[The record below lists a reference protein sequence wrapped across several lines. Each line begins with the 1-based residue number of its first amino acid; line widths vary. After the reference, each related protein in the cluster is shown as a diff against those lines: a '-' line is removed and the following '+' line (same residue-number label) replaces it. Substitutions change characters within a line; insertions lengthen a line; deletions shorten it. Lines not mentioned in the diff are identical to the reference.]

1 MNRYFMN
8 FLRVTGSLLKYAILI
23 ALAILILTLISLGS
37 AYKNL
42 KAAAAQ
48 GLAGK
53 SELTQA
59 AVAAQAKDW
68 RVASDRANAAQANF
82 SNALAN
88 LNQTRTNVAVKYFPL
103 VRNQINDLEYLL
115 KTAEILSRSL
125 ERIMPLVINL
135 DQIQKGAGRQNFVDL
150 PLEDKARFLQL
161 IYESEPELNGLTANL
176 KLAAINLDKIH
187 RLGVLWPIYGQI
199 SDIKTELGQTAV
211 LMEKLSPLIKLL
223 PALAGYPNGSR
234 FLLILQNNDE
244 LRATGGFI
252 GVYGILENKNGEIVS
267 LKSDDSYHLDMPAS
281 LTEEWKLEPP
291 APVKKY
297 LKVEKWYLRD
307 ANWSPDWPTA
317 ARKIDEIFRGESQA
331 IKQSVAPFTGIVAIT
346 PDLVSDLIRL
356 VGPITVK
363 GATYN
368 ADNFQ
373 PLLQYNVEVAYKD
386 QNISSWDRKE
396 IINELTGELKTRLFS
411 LPADRWVELFK
422 ILDRN
427 IITKNIQLYFPNES
441 WENLARTLG
450 ASGEVEK
457 NTGDYLLAID
467 SNLGAFKSDVVVKK
481 NLSYTLV
488 ETGGGLES
496 VVKFNYR
503 HEGKFDWRT
512 TRYRSYTR
520 IYAPLG
526 SRLISL
532 DGVEK
537 TTADI
542 SVSDDPA
549 LNKTSFGFFFT
560 VEPGSSR
567 EITLRYRLP
576 QAIFDQAQSGAYRLL
591 VQKQAGNRIES
602 LKINYPQGRLNLKTD
617 LNQDRQFTAQ

>member
-1 MNRYFMN
+1 MNGYLIN
-8 FLRVTGSLLKYAILI
+8 FLRVTGRLLKYAVLI
-23 ALAILILTLISLGS
+23 ALAILLLTLISLGS

-59 AVAAQAKDW
+59 AAAAQAKDW
-68 RVASDRANAAQANF
+68 LVASNRAAAAQANF
-82 SNALAN
+82 SYALEN
-88 LNQTRTNVAVKYFPL
+88 LNQTRTNIAVKYFPL

-125 ERIMPLVINL
+125 ERVMPLVINL
-135 DQIQKGAGRQNFVDL
+135 DQIQKGAGQKNFVDL
-150 PLEDKARFLQL
+150 PLSDKARFLQL

-176 KLAAINLDKIH
+176 KLAVINLDKIH

-252 GVYGILENKNGEIVS
+252 GVYGILESKNGEITS

-281 LTEEWKLEPP
+281 LTKEWGLEPP
-291 APVKKY
+291 GPVKKY

-317 ARKIDEIFRGESQA
+317 AQKINEIFQGESTA
-331 IKQSVAPFTGIVAIT
+331 IKQPVLPFTGIVAIT
-346 PDLVSDLIRL
+346 PDFVTDLIRL

-373 PLLQYNVEVAYKD
+373 SLLQYNVEVAYKD

-396 IINELTGELKTRLFS
+396 IINEIIGELKTRLFS
-411 LPADRWVELFK
+411 LPTERWVELFK
-422 ILDRN
+422 ILDHN
-427 IITKNIQLYFPNES
+427 VITKNIQLYFSNES
-441 WENLARTLG
+441 WENLVRTLG
-450 ASGEVEK
+450 ANGEVEK
-457 NTGDYLLAID
+457 TASDYLLVID

-481 NLSYTLV
+481 NLAYTLTK
-488 ETGGGLES
+488 ESGGLKAS
-496 VVKFNYR
+496 VKLNYR
-503 HEGKFDWRT
+503 HEGSFDWRT

-520 IYAPLG
+520 VYAPLG

-532 DGVEK
+532 DGVDK

-542 SVSDDPA
+542 SVTDDKA
-549 LNKTSFGFFFT
+549 LAKTVFGFFFT
-560 VEPGSSR
+560 VEPGSAR
-567 EITLRYRLP
+567 EINLTYNLP
-576 QAIFDQAQSGAYRLL
+576 EMILKQTQSGAYRLL
-591 VQKQAGNRIES
+591 IQKQAGNRIEG
-602 LKINYPQGRLNLKTD
+602 LTVNLLNRLNLKTN
-617 LNQDRQFTAQ
+617 LNQDQEFTLD

>member
-1 MNRYFMN
+1 MNRYIIN
-8 FLRVTGSLLKYAILI
+8 FLRVIVILLKYAILI

-42 KAAAAQ
+42 KAAATE

-59 AVAAQAKDW
+59 ANAAQAKNW
-68 RVASDRANAAQANF
+68 PVALDRATAAQANF
-82 SNALAN
+82 SKALAN
-88 LNQTRTNVAVKYFPL
+88 LDQTRTNVAVKYFPL
-103 VRNQINDLEYLL
+103 ARNQVNDLEYLL

-125 ERIMPLVINL
+125 KRIMPLVINL
-135 DQIQKGAGRQNFVDL
+135 EQIQKGAGRQNFVDL
-150 PLEDKARFLQL
+150 PLADKARFLQL

-176 KLAAINLDKIH
+176 KLAVINLDKIH
-187 RLGVLWPIYGQI
+187 RLGILWPIYGQI

-223 PALAGYPNGSR
+223 PALAGYPNDSR

-252 GVYGILENKNGEIVS
+252 GVYGILENKNGEIIS

-281 LTEEWKLEPP
+281 LTEQWKMEPP

-317 ARKIDEIFRGESQA
+317 ARKIDEIFRGESEA
-331 IKQSVAPFTGIVAIT
+331 IKQPTPSFTGIVAIT
-346 PDLVSDLIRL
+346 PDLVADLIRL
-356 VGPITVK
+356 VGPITVR

-396 IINELTGELKTRLFS
+396 IINELTRELKASLLN
-411 LPADRWVELFK
+411 LPADRWLELFT
-422 ILDRN
+422 IIDHN
-427 IITKNIQLYFPNES
+427 ITTKNIQVYFPNES

-457 NTGDYLLAID
+457 TTSDYLLAID

-481 NLSYTLV
+481 NLAYILT
-488 ETGGGLES
+488 ETGDNLES
-496 VVKFNYR
+496 TVKLNYR
-503 HEGKFDWRT
+503 HEGGFDWRT

-542 SVSDDPA
+542 SVTDDKT
-549 LNKTSFGFFFT
+549 LDKTSFGFFFT

-576 QAIFDQAQSGAYRLL
+576 QAILTQAQIGAYQLL

-602 LKINYPQGRLNLKTD
+602 LKINYPQGQLDLKTD
-617 LNQDRQFTAQ
+617 LNQDRKFIAK

>member
-1 MNRYFMN
+1 MNRYFIN
-8 FLRVTGSLLKYAILI
+8 FLRATGSLLKYAILI
-23 ALAILILTLISLGS
+23 ALALLILTLISLGS
-37 AYKNL
+37 AYQNL
-42 KAAAAQ
+42 KTAATQ

-59 AVAAQAKDW
+59 ASAAQAQDW
-68 RVASDRANAAQANF
+68 PVAADRAAAAQANF

-125 ERIMPLVINL
+125 NRLMPLVINL

-150 PLEDKARFLQL
+150 PLADKARFLQL

-176 KLAAINLDKIH
+176 KLAVINLDKIH

-199 SDIKTELGQTAV
+199 SDIKTELNQTTV

-281 LTEEWKLEPP
+281 QTEEWKLEPP

-331 IKQSVAPFTGIVAIT
+331 IKQPAPPFTGIVAIT
-346 PDLVSDLIRL
+346 PDLVADLIRL

-411 LPADRWVELFK
+411 LPAGRWVELFK
-422 ILDRN
+422 ILDQN
-427 IITKNIQLYFPNES
+427 IATKNIQIYFPNES

-457 NTGDYLLAID
+457 NTGDYLLVID
-467 SNLGAFKSDVVVKK
+467 SNLGSFKSDVVVKK
-481 NLSYTLV
+481 NLSYTLM
-488 ETGGGLES
+488 EAGANLES
-496 VVKFNYR
+496 SVKLNYR
-503 HEGKFDWRT
+503 HEGGFDWRT

-526 SRLISL
+526 SQLVSL
-532 DGVEK
+532 DGVDK
-537 TTADI
+537 ATADI
-542 SVSDDPA
+542 SIADDPT

-576 QAIFDQAQSGAYRLL
+576 QAIFDQAKSGAYQLL

-602 LKINYPQGRLNLKTD
+602 LKINYPPGHLDLKTD
-617 LNQDRQFTAQ
+617 LNQDRKFIAK